1 MYKNLIEHIIEAKS
15 LAILNNI
22 RPDTLLL
29 NKDLAISR
37 GFVLKFSFGGDIVVP
52 NLVLGMRAVYAQEKE
67 MPSNVDFIIGHS
79 PIGENSTEHI
89 ILDNFSNRL
98 GINLITLSLLEQ
110 NREIYFVNKDGE
122 VKNAV
127 IDSIDIINHTIIA
140 HEPSVNRFRVKKYEC
155 RKFTFNKYGKEFSLT
170 KEELE
175 C

>member
-1 MYKNLIEHIIEAKS
+1 MYENLIEHIIEAKS

-22 RPDTLLL
+22 RPDTILL

-37 GFVLKFSFGGDIVVP
+37 GFVLKSSVGGDIVVP

-67 MPSNVDFIIGHS
+67 MPSDVSFVVGHS
-79 PIGENSTEHI
+79 SIANSAERI
-89 ILDNFSNRL
+89 ALDNFSDRL
-98 GINLITLSLLEQ
+98 GINLITLSILEQ
-110 NREIYFVNKDGE
+110 KREIYFVDNGE

-140 HEPSVNRFRVKKYEC
+140 HEPSVNKFRVRKYEC
-155 RKFTFNKYGKEFSLT
+155 RKFAFEKYGKEFSLA

>member
-1 MYKNLIEHIIEAKS
+1 MYENLIEHIIEAKS

-22 RPDTLLL
+22 RPDTILL

-37 GFVLKFSFGGDIVVP
+37 GFVLKSSFGEDIVVP

-67 MPSNVDFIIGHS
+67 MPSDVSFVVGHS
-79 PIGENSTEHI
+79 SIANSAERI
-89 ILDNFSNRL
+89 ALDNFSDRL
-98 GINLITLSLLEQ
+98 GINLITLSILEQ
-110 NREIYFVNKDGE
+110 KREIYFVDNGE
-122 VKNAV
+122 IKNAV

-140 HEPSVNRFRVKKYEC
+140 HEPSVNKFRVRKYEC
-155 RKFTFNKYGKEFSLT
+155 RKFAFEKYGKEFSLA